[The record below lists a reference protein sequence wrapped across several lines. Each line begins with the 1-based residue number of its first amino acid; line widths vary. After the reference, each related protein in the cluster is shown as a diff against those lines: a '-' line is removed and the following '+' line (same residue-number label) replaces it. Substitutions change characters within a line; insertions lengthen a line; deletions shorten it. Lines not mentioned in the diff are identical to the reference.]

1 MLEMLLPEYTRQL
14 MENYQSVFSQLASQL
29 RGLYFDDSSRL
40 VTMVDDGWIRVRLDG
55 HWEFTGELLRELSWM
70 LYNIA
75 ETGRSMDITT
85 LSKLVRWGREV
96 SPVWVHGDEVT
107 APVAGTALVSWTVPD
122 DKTGYIYGFFVSAGE
137 GNDFRVNWVSSDVV
151 YSKLIMF
158 PSKGTLH
165 FTDIVALNEGLP
177 ADPGTSITIT
187 VINNGSTGAVYQA
200 ALLVATV

>member
-29 RGLYFDDSSRL
+29 RWLYFDDASRL
-40 VTMVDDGWIRVRLDG
+40 SIRLDDGWVRVRLDG

-70 LYNIA
+70 LYNI
-75 ETGRSMDITT
+75 MDGTI
-85 LSKLVRWGREV
+85 LSAKLVRWGREV
-96 SPVWVHGDEVT
+96 SPAWVHGDEVT

-122 DKTGYIYGFFVSAGE
+122 DKTGYIYGFFISAGE
-137 GNDFRVNWVSSDVV
+137 GNDFRVNWVSGGVV

-187 VINNGSTGAVYQA
+187 VVNAGSAGVVYQA
-200 ALLVATV
+200 ALLVATA

>member
-14 MENYQSVFSQLASQL
+14 MENYQNVLIQLASQL
-29 RGLYFDDSSRL
+29 RWLYFDDASRL
-40 VTMVDDGWIRVRLDG
+40 SIRLDDGWVRVRLDG

-70 LYNIA
+70 LYNVA
-75 ETGRSMDITT
+75 ETSRNMDATT

-122 DKTGYIYGFFVSAGE
+122 DKTGYIYGFFISASE
-137 GNDFRVNWVSSDVV
+137 GNDFRVNWVSSGVV

-158 PSKGTLH
+158 PCKGTLH

-187 VINNGSTGAVYQA
+187 VVNNGSTGAVYQA
-200 ALLVATV
+200 ALLVATA

>member
-14 MENYQSVFSQLASQL
+14 MENYQGVLSQLASQL
-29 RGLYFDDSSRL
+29 RWLYFDDASRL
-40 VTMVDDGWIRVRLDG
+40 SIRLDDGWVRVRLDG

-70 LYNIA
+70 LYNI
-75 ETGRSMDITT
+75 MDGTT
-85 LSKLVRWGREV
+85 LSTKLVRWGREV
-96 SPVWVHGDEVT
+96 SPAWVHGDEVT
-107 APVAGTALVSWTVPD
+107 APAAGTALVSWTVPD
-122 DKTGYIYGFFVSAGE
+122 DKTGYIYGFFISAGE
-137 GNDFRVNWVSSDVV
+137 GNDFRVNWVSGGVV

-187 VINNGSTGAVYQA
+187 VVNDGSTGAVYQA

>member
-14 MENYQSVFSQLASQL
+14 MENYQNVFSQLASQL
-29 RGLYFDDSSRL
+29 RWLYFDDSSRL
-40 VTMVDDGWIRVRLDG
+40 VTWVDDGWIRVRLDG

-70 LYNIA
+70 LYNI
-75 ETGRSMDITT
+75 MDSTT

-122 DKTGYIYGFFVSAGE
+122 DKTGYIYGFFISAGE
-137 GNDFRVNWVSSDVV
+137 GNDFRVNWVSSGVV

-177 ADPGTSITIT
+177 ADPDTSITIT
-187 VINNGSTGAVYQA
+187 VVNNGSTGAVYQA